1 MSLPKDPVMLLSV
14 VNTKL
19 RDFYPN
25 LSELAK
31 AEGVTTEEIEDK
43 LKQINYVYDENQ
55 NKFIQII
62 GRKKKDADKL

>member
-25 LSELAK
+25 LEELAAVEGTT
-31 AEGVTTEEIEDK
+31 AEAIITK
-43 LKQINYVYDENQ
+43 LQEINYTYDENRNQ
-55 NKFIQII
+55 F
-62 GRKKKDADKL
+62 L